1 MSARGRLPE
10 GWRLVPLGDVCESAT
25 GQRNPGKEPEKTF
38 IYVDISSVDNDQKRI
53 VEPKRLLGIDAPSRA
68 RKVIRQ
74 GDVIISTTRPNLN
87 AVALVPGELDN
98 QICSTGF
105 CVLRPVSSLIDSAFL
120 FGFVRTEA
128 FVSSLSDLVKGALYP
143 AVTDRQVL
151 TQLIPLPPLPEQQRI
166 AAILDAADALRA
178 KRRAALSKLD
188 ALGRAVFLEMFGEPV
203 GNPKGWRIA
212 KLSACFAENREGA
225 KCGPFGSALKH
236 EEYVAEGIPVWTM
249 DNIQGLN
256 FVQEGALYVAE
267 NKYNQL
273 SAYSAVTG
281 DIIISRAGTVG
292 KMCVVETE
300 APRALISTNLIRL
313 SLNEQILDPYFFI
326 SLMYFARGN
335 LGRLQ
340 TGSDGAYTFMSTGT
354 LKKLTIPVPTSNKQR
369 EYRQY
374 WMKQRE
380 SSSSIKGA
388 LKSMTTLLSSIR
400 ELAFRGEL

>member
-151 TQLIPLPPLPEQQRI
+151 TQLIPLPPLPEQRRI
-166 AAILDAADALRA
+166 VAALEERLATVERARQAARAQLDAARALPAAYLRAVFEGEEARGWPLKPLGDLSEIGTGTTPATNVSAYYQGHIPFIKTAQIVNNRIDRADTHISEPAMQQYGLKLYPIGTILMGMYGQGKTRGQVAILDIPATTTQNAAAIVPRDELISEYLWYWLRRQYLHLRHLGFHGELA
-178 KRRAALSKLD
+178 HLSLEYVKKLEIPTPG
-188 ALGRAVFLEMFGEPV
+188 LGVQQRVVQQLTETFSEAG
-203 GNPKGWRIA
+203 
-212 KLSACFAENREGA
+212 KLIEEIERQ
-225 KCGPFGSALKH
+225 LKH
-236 EEYVAEGIPVWTM
+236 IEV
-249 DNIQGLN
+249 L
-256 FVQEGALYVAE
+256 
-267 NKYNQL
+267 
-273 SAYSAVTG
+273 
-281 DIIISRAGTVG
+281 
-292 KMCVVETE
+292 
-300 APRALISTNLIRL
+300 
-313 SLNEQILDPYFFI
+313 
-326 SLMYFARGN
+326 
-335 LGRLQ
+335 
-340 TGSDGAYTFMSTGT
+340 
-354 LKKLTIPVPTSNKQR
+354 
-369 EYRQY
+369 
-374 WMKQRE
+374 
-380 SSSSIKGA
+380 SSSY
-388 LKSMTTLLSSIR
+388 LQQ
-400 ELAFRGEL
+400 AFRGEL

>member
-1 MSARGRLPE
+1 MKMVRIGEISRQVRGVSYDKAESSKSAANGLIPILRANNIADGEINLDD
-10 GWRLVPLGDVCESAT
+10 LVYVPSYRVKANQYLVAGDVLIAASSGSLDVVGKAAPIRYDLSA
-25 GQRNPGKEPEKTF
+25 
-38 IYVDISSVDNDQKRI
+38 
-53 VEPKRLLGIDAPSRA
+53 
-68 RKVIRQ
+68 
-74 GDVIISTTRPNLN
+74 
-87 AVALVPGELDN
+87 
-98 QICSTGF
+98 GF
-105 CVLRPVSSLIDSAFL
+105 GAFCKVLRPNDRVWPPYFAHYFQTPQYRKLISGLA
-120 FGFVRTEA
+120 A
-128 FVSSLSDLVKGALYP
+128 GANINNLKNEHL
-143 AVTDRQVL
+143 DNL
-151 TQLIPLPPLPEQQRI
+151 EIPLPPLPEQQRI